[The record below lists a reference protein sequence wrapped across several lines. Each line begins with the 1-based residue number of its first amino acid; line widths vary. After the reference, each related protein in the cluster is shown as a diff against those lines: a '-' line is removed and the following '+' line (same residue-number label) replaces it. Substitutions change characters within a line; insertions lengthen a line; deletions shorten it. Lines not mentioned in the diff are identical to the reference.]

1 MSYRSQRLAALLF
14 AVSMAATDANS
25 AEQELRSLVTQIGTA
40 WAHSDVAVLE
50 RLTAPDFIHSNIYGK
65 VQRRSEWLKYAGQPR
80 ALEIEFEDLEIRV
93 IGNVAVV
100 TGGTTFWDPKEGK
113 EKATHMR
120 LTQVWQHNKPG
131 WQRIVFQATLITK

>member
-1 MSYRSQRLAALLF
+1 MSYRSQSLAALLF
-14 AVSMAATDANS
+14 AVSMATTAASS
-25 AEQELRSLVTQIGTA
+25 AEEELRSLVTQVGTA

-50 RLTAPDFIHSNIYGK
+50 RLTAPDYIHSDRYGK

-113 EKATHMR
+113 DKATHLR
-120 LTQVWQHNKPG
+120 FTQVWQDNKPG
-131 WQRIVFQATLITK
+131 WQRIAFQVTPITK